1 MKNGT
6 KPDFRILIRKSDLPK
21 VIRDLSLYYKYKLG
35 LSGRE
40 AKARAKRE
48 LEAVGFVFWSA
59 VDAGR
64 YEPIGNLETVDMCLA
79 LPL

>member
-1 MKNGT
+1 MKKGT

-21 VIRDLSLYYKYKLG
+21 VIRDLGEYYKRELG

-40 AKARAKRE
+40 AKARARRE
-48 LEAVGFVFWSA
+48 LSNVGFVFWKD
-59 VDAGR
+59 VDDGR
-64 YEPIGNLETVDMCLA
+64 YEAIGNLETVDMCLA